1 MDFVHAKGV
10 ILPSNERKF
19 QSYLNKKGEY
29 QKIQMNLALLCDSS
43 ERTCAIDVG
52 AHVGL
57 ISRFLAEKYKTVLAF
72 EPSDINR
79 ACFNQNVTN
88 FNNIVLFPYALGNQD
103 DERELLMHPDN
114 SGGNSL
120 IKRYCMEAKERKKVR
135 VRTLDSIIGKNYNF
149 GNIDLIKIDVQG
161 GEESVLQGAVDTID
175 AHKPVIIYEGETKG
189 DLHDEEGA
197 KLLEELGYVRV
208 AKIKKE
214 RILAHKDKI
223 TKLGMINAK
232 NYIGAV
238 EKAMKNKYE

>member
-1 MDFVHAKGV
+1 
-10 ILPSNERKF
+10 
-19 QSYLNKKGEY
+19 
-29 QKIQMNLALLCDSS
+29 
-43 ERTCAIDVG
+43 
-52 AHVGL
+52 
-57 ISRFLAEKYKTVLAF
+57 
-72 EPSDINR
+72 
-79 ACFNQNVTN
+79 
-88 FNNIVLFPYALGNQD
+88 
-103 DERELLMHPDN
+103 
-114 SGGNSL
+114 
-120 IKRYCMEAKERKKVR
+120 ME
-135 VRTLDSIIGKNYNF
+135 NYNF

-238 EKAMKNKYE
+238 EKAMKQIRIK